1 MPFRKHNYDF
11 MLDDGLDTRIPVY
24 SDEVFK
30 HGIHFCAKFIGTM
43 EVPRPQNRLEIVSS
57 MRRIRYEFKAKG
69 IKKQKVLIKVSA
81 DGVFVYGRNKPKV
94 ASRLSSAL
102 SRISNTT
109 NSPSN
114 EKPTSVKSSESVS
127 AAMESTTTSPTRSGI
142 LGLGLRDTASLAC
155 VHPSNVIL
163 YHPIYRIF
171 YVSHDSQ
178 DLKIFSY
185 IARDGRS
192 SCFKCYVFKAYKKL
206 QAMRIVR
213 TIGQAFDVCHRLA
226 LQKREADDSSKTTK
240 TEETEETGNGSND
253 KSRRKIP
260 PGKALERGHR
270 SHSPSA
276 FSERSTHLH
285 SSIDSD
291 DSDRNDDDDVAMA
304 GTTKRHRHQ
313 QQQQQQP
320 AQWRKKRF
328 RSRSSGTGSPVSD
341 EVNDR
346 SGVYSERSEVD
357 SPNTQTVSGAA
368 VGDRGISATTSTPN
382 AGGSRSA
389 AMTLKKIKKAR
400 PNKTGDGS
408 CHNQRGERRWN
419 SDSHSRA
426 TKQRSTSAQESE
438 EGSSGTPSE
447 FDPGSLHRRKH
458 TTRSGLKESIT
469 NEDFLLWTQS
479 QFGYPSS
486 EASVYASFLNLGG
499 SATASLGSSF
509 PQSRSVDTN
518 LARDLF
524 EGSSTRSMQ
533 SNSGTLLEPYMLTK
547 LLRDFQS
554 THPDTSISTTSQPGN
569 VHPRGQQWLP
579 YLAPKSFPCSPD
591 LLGICS
597 KETERSPTSIL
608 SRQLDLLEA
617 TIVRSCKNDMRSSS
631 QVYLA
636 KQDRLAT
643 PLTTG
648 ESGSQ
653 LPASATSPNLAS
665 ESTKTTEAAEAAVAT
680 AETETFPGSVTDAEA
695 ISMGLSAQTLN
706 LLRKQLNMQETET
719 RIALYQIHR
728 LMTQLRLEAT
738 ARLEGQ
744 HRIEQ
749 LLYQNR
755 NLSEGFHEMSQ
766 RLRRLE
772 RMNSRS
778 GSTSGR
784 FVEST
789 ERMDLPDIPRESNGH
804 ALPPLIRGGGNLPF
818 SATFSNSKTG
828 GFSKLTELDEAV
840 RGIFTNSRFAASPGM
855 EGRKST
861 TTTTAS
867 SLAHLPARLP
877 RSFSSML
884 GHSSSA
890 MTELPAA
897 AAASTATTGLQ
908 LPSSVGFQSRAQGQA
923 NELAVST
930 ESTIKSGP
938 LSSPMP
944 VGLWSPVTGQ
954 TKGDKDD
961 GFLELAARFSATTDD
976 KSSPDPDLTRVRTG
990 SSVHEL
996 APIFDVSLSKAKFPV
1011 ASETAAGSSTNDEAS
1026 LRETG
1031 PEITS
1036 SPPPPPVRLGGN
1048 PWNVSDAKPN
1058 KFLGSG
1064 QKKTDL

>member
-69 IKKQKVLIKVSA
+69 VKKQKVLIKVSA
-81 DGVFVYGRNKPKV
+81 DGVFVYGRNKP
-94 ASRLSSAL
+94 
-102 SRISNTT
+102 
-109 NSPSN
+109 
-114 EKPTSVKSSESVS
+114 
-127 AAMESTTTSPTRSGI
+127 
-142 LGLGLRDTASLAC
+142 
-155 VHPSNVIL
+155 
-163 YHPIYRIF
+163 
-171 YVSHDSQ
+171 
-178 DLKIFSY
+178 
-185 IARDGRS
+185 
-192 SCFKCYVFKAYKKL
+192 KL

-226 LQKREADDSSKTTK
+226 LQKREAEDSSKTAK
-240 TEETEETGNGSND
+240 AEEAEETVNSSND
-253 KSRRKIP
+253 KTRRKNTP
-260 PGKALERGHR
+260 RKAFERGHR

-285 SSIDSD
+285 SSMDSD
-291 DSDRNDDDDVAMA
+291 DSDRNDDDVAA
-304 GTTKRHRHQ
+304 TDTTKRHRQQQDQ
-313 QQQQQQP
+313 QQQQQQG
-320 AQWRKKRF
+320 QWRKKRF
-328 RSRSSGTGSPVSD
+328 RSRSSGTGSPLSD

-346 SGVYSERSEVD
+346 SGVYSERSDVG
-357 SPNTQTVSGAA
+357 SPTKEAVSSGAA
-368 VGDRGISATTSTPN
+368 GGGKGMPPAASTPN

-400 PNKTGDGS
+400 PNKAGDGS
-408 CHNQRGERRWN
+408 SRSQRGERRWN
-419 SDSHSRA
+419 SDSHSRSSKVRPTCA
-426 TKQRSTSAQESE
+426 HECE
-438 EGSSGTPSE
+438 EDSSGTPSE
-447 FDPGSLHRRKH
+447 FDLGSLHRRKR

-499 SATASLGSSF
+499 PGSAGLGGNF

-518 LARDLF
+518 LARDLL
-524 EGSSTRSMQ
+524 EGSSTQSMQ
-533 SNSGTLLEPYMLTK
+533 SNSGTLLEPQLLTK

-554 THPDTSISTTSQPGN
+554 THPGSSISTTSQSAN
-569 VHPRGQQWLP
+569 VNANGQQWLP
-579 YLAPKSFPCSPD
+579 YLTPKSFPCSPD

-597 KETERSPTSIL
+597 KESERSTSSIL

-617 TIVRSCKNDMRSSS
+617 TMVRSCKNDLRSSS
-631 QVYLA
+631 QIHLA
-636 KQDRLAT
+636 KQERLAT
-643 PLTTG
+643 PLTVG
-648 ESGSQ
+648 ETGSQ

-665 ESTKTTEAAEAAVAT
+665 ETTKT
-680 AETETFPGSVTDAEA
+680 AETAAAATAATNTSETESFPSSATDAEA
-695 ISMGLSAQTLN
+695 ISMGLSAQTLS

-778 GSTSGR
+778 GSTSGHLADS
-784 FVEST
+784 VEGA
-789 ERMDLPDIPRESNGH
+789 DLPELPRESNGH
-804 ALPPLIRGGGNLPF
+804 AMPLLPRTGGNIPF

-855 EGRKST
+855 EGRKT
-861 TTTTAS
+861 TAAAS
-867 SLAHLPARLP
+867 SLAHLPSRLP
-877 RSFSSML
+877 RSFSSMI
-884 GHSSSA
+884 GQSSGTTT
-890 MTELPAA
+890 TELPT
-897 AAASTATTGLQ
+897 AAASSSTGFQ
-908 LPSSVGFQSRAQGQA
+908 LPSLAAFQARAQA
-923 NELAVST
+923 SELAVST
-930 ESTIKSGP
+930 DPTVKSGP

-944 VGLWSPVTGQ
+944 TGLWSPVSGQ
-954 TKGDKDD
+954 AKGDKDD

-976 KSSPDPDLTRVRTG
+976 KTVGGKWVDECFAKPPLNALSSSIGTFPSSIQSSADPDLTRVRTG
-990 SSVHEL
+990 SSVDEL
-996 APIFDVSLSKAKFPV
+996 APIFDASLSQTQFPL
-1011 ASETAAGSSTNDEAS
+1011 AAETAAGSSTNDEAS

-1031 PEITS
+1031 PESTS
-1036 SPPPPPVRLGGN
+1036 APPPPPPPPIRLGGN
-1048 PWNVSDAKPN
+1048 PWNAPDAKPN
-1058 KFLGSG
+1058 SVVGAE
-1064 QKKTDL
+1064 QKKSGL

>member
-1 MPFRKHNYDF
+1 
-11 MLDDGLDTRIPVY
+11 
-24 SDEVFK
+24 
-30 HGIHFCAKFIGTM
+30 M

-69 IKKQKVLIKVSA
+69 VKKQKVLIKVSA

-94 ASRLSSAL
+94 GSRLSSAL

-109 NSPSN
+109 TSPSM
-114 EKPTSVKSSESVS
+114 EKPTSVKSRESVS
-127 AAMESTTTSPTRSGI
+127 AAMESTTTSPARSGI

-226 LQKREADDSSKTTK
+226 LQKREAEDSSKTAK
-240 TEETEETGNGSND
+240 AEEAEETGNNSND
-253 KSRRKIP
+253 KTRRKNTP
-260 PGKALERGHR
+260 RKAFERGHR

-285 SSIDSD
+285 SSMDSD
-291 DSDRNDDDDVAMA
+291 DSDRNDGDVAA
-304 GTTKRHRHQ
+304 TDTTKRHRQQQDQ
-313 QQQQQQP
+313 QQQQQG
-320 AQWRKKRF
+320 QWRKKRF
-328 RSRSSGTGSPVSD
+328 RSRSSGTGSPLSD

-346 SGVYSERSEVD
+346 SGVYSERSDVG
-357 SPNTQTVSGAA
+357 SPTKEAVSSGAA
-368 VGDRGISATTSTPN
+368 GDGKGMPPAASTPN

-400 PNKTGDGS
+400 PNKAGDGS
-408 CHNQRGERRWN
+408 SRSQRGERRWN
-419 SDSHSRA
+419 SDSHSRSSKVRPTCA
-426 TKQRSTSAQESE
+426 HESE
-438 EGSSGTPSE
+438 EDSSGTPSE
-447 FDPGSLHRRKH
+447 FDLGSLHRRKR

-499 SATASLGSSF
+499 PGSAGLGGNF

-518 LARDLF
+518 LARDLL
-524 EGSSTRSMQ
+524 EGSSTQSMQ
-533 SNSGTLLEPYMLTK
+533 SNSGTLLEPQLLTK

-554 THPDTSISTTSQPGN
+554 THPGSSISTTSQSAN
-569 VHPRGQQWLP
+569 VNANGQQWLP
-579 YLAPKSFPCSPD
+579 YLTPKSFPCSPD

-597 KETERSPTSIL
+597 KETERSTSSIL

-617 TIVRSCKNDMRSSS
+617 TMVRSCKNDLRSSS
-631 QVYLA
+631 QIHLA
-636 KQDRLAT
+636 KQERLAT
-643 PLTTG
+643 PLTVG
-648 ESGSQ
+648 ETGSQ

-665 ESTKTTEAAEAAVAT
+665 ETMKTPETAAAT
-680 AETETFPGSVTDAEA
+680 AAATNTSETESFPSSATDAEA
-695 ISMGLSAQTLN
+695 ISMGLSAQTLS

-784 FVEST
+784 LADSVEGA
-789 ERMDLPDIPRESNGH
+789 DLPELPRESNGH
-804 ALPPLIRGGGNLPF
+804 AMSSLPRTGGNLPF

-855 EGRKST
+855 EGRK
-861 TTTTAS
+861 TTAAAA
-867 SLAHLPARLP
+867 SLAHLPSRLP
-877 RSFSSML
+877 RSFSSMI
-884 GHSSSA
+884 GQSSGTTT
-890 MTELPAA
+890 TELPTAAVAA
-897 AAASTATTGLQ
+897 ATGFQ
-908 LPSSVGFQSRAQGQA
+908 LPSLAAFQPRAQGQA
-923 NELAVST
+923 SELAVST
-930 ESTIKSGP
+930 DPTVKSGP

-944 VGLWSPVTGQ
+944 TGLWSPVSGQ
-954 TKGDKDD
+954 AKGDKDD

-976 KSSPDPDLTRVRTG
+976 KTVGGKWVDECFAKPPLNALSSSIGTFPSSIQSSADPDLTRVRTG
-990 SSVHEL
+990 SSVDEL
-996 APIFDVSLSKAKFPV
+996 APIFDASLSQTQFPL
-1011 ASETAAGSSTNDEAS
+1011 AAETAAGSSTNDEAS

-1031 PEITS
+1031 PESTS
-1036 SPPPPPVRLGGN
+1036 APPPPPPPPIRLGGN
-1048 PWNVSDAKPN
+1048 PWNAPDAKPN
-1058 KFLGSG
+1058 SVVGAE
-1064 QKKTDL
+1064 QKKSGL

>member
-69 IKKQKVLIKVSA
+69 VKKQKVLIKVSA

-94 ASRLSSAL
+94 GSRLSSAL

-109 NSPSN
+109 TSPSM
-114 EKPTSVKSSESVS
+114 EKPTSVKSRESVS
-127 AAMESTTTSPTRSGI
+127 AAMESTTTSPARSGI

-226 LQKREADDSSKTTK
+226 LQKREAEDSSKTAK
-240 TEETEETGNGSND
+240 AEEAEETGNNSND
-253 KSRRKIP
+253 KTRRKNTP
-260 PGKALERGHR
+260 RKAFERGHR

-285 SSIDSD
+285 SSMDSD
-291 DSDRNDDDDVAMA
+291 DSDRNDGDVAA
-304 GTTKRHRHQ
+304 TDTTKRHRQQQDQ
-313 QQQQQQP
+313 QQQQQQG
-320 AQWRKKRF
+320 QWRKKRF
-328 RSRSSGTGSPVSD
+328 RSRSSGTGSPLSD

-346 SGVYSERSEVD
+346 SGVYSERSDE
-357 SPNTQTVSGAA
+357 S
-368 VGDRGISATTSTPN
+368 
-382 AGGSRSA
+382 
-389 AMTLKKIKKAR
+389 
-400 PNKTGDGS
+400 
-408 CHNQRGERRWN
+408 E
-419 SDSHSRA
+419 
-426 TKQRSTSAQESE
+426 RSTS
-438 EGSSGTPSE
+438 
-447 FDPGSLHRRKH
+447 
-458 TTRSGLKESIT
+458 
-469 NEDFLLWTQS
+469 
-479 QFGYPSS
+479 
-486 EASVYASFLNLGG
+486 
-499 SATASLGSSF
+499 
-509 PQSRSVDTN
+509 
-518 LARDLF
+518 
-524 EGSSTRSMQ
+524 
-533 SNSGTLLEPYMLTK
+533 
-547 LLRDFQS
+547 
-554 THPDTSISTTSQPGN
+554 
-569 VHPRGQQWLP
+569 
-579 YLAPKSFPCSPD
+579 
-591 LLGICS
+591 
-597 KETERSPTSIL
+597 SIL

-617 TIVRSCKNDMRSSS
+617 TMVRSCKNDLRSSS
-631 QVYLA
+631 QIHLA
-636 KQDRLAT
+636 KQERLAT
-643 PLTTG
+643 PLTVG
-648 ESGSQ
+648 ETGSQ

-665 ESTKTTEAAEAAVAT
+665 ETTKT
-680 AETETFPGSVTDAEA
+680 AETAAAAAAAATNTSEPESFPSSATDAEA
-695 ISMGLSAQTLN
+695 ISMGLSAQTLS

-784 FVEST
+784 LADSVEGA
-789 ERMDLPDIPRESNGH
+789 DLPELPRESNGH
-804 ALPPLIRGGGNLPF
+804 A
-818 SATFSNSKTG
+818 A
-828 GFSKLTELDEAV
+828 
-840 RGIFTNSRFAASPGM
+840 
-855 EGRKST
+855 
-861 TTTTAS
+861 
-867 SLAHLPARLP
+867 
-877 RSFSSML
+877 
-884 GHSSSA
+884 
-890 MTELPAA
+890 
-897 AAASTATTGLQ
+897 
-908 LPSSVGFQSRAQGQA
+908 RAQA
-923 NELAVST
+923 SELAVST
-930 ESTIKSGP
+930 DPTVKSGP

-944 VGLWSPVTGQ
+944 TGLWSPVSGQ
-954 TKGDKDD
+954 AKGDKDD
-961 GFLELAARFSATTDD
+961 GFLELAARFSGTTDD
-976 KSSPDPDLTRVRTG
+976 KTVGGKWVDECFAKPPLNALSSSIGTFPSSIQSSADPDLTRVRTG
-990 SSVHEL
+990 STVDEL
-996 APIFDVSLSKAKFPV
+996 APIFDASLSQTQFPL
-1011 ASETAAGSSTNDEAS
+1011 AAETAAGSSTNDEAS

-1031 PEITS
+1031 PESTS
-1036 SPPPPPVRLGGN
+1036 APPPPPPPPIRLGGN
-1048 PWNVSDAKPN
+1048 PWNAPDAKPN
-1058 KFLGSG
+1058 SVVGAE
-1064 QKKTDL
+1064 QKKSGL